1 MNAKVNTEQQPI
13 KEKLLELVDDVLA
26 HDGYGDIRVEVRILK
41 RRQKEVILHCGKQ
54 YRYVIDSPAEQNKS
68 AENE

>member
-54 YRYVIDSPAEQNKS
+54 YRYVIDSPTEQNKS